1 MKDITGQLVTFGCKL
16 IRKTEWTTLYFSWE
30 VEHVIVTTVKHFRHC
45 EKFSFLW
52 KYKEPV

>member
-45 EKFSFLW
+45 EKFSFL
-52 KYKEPV
+52 